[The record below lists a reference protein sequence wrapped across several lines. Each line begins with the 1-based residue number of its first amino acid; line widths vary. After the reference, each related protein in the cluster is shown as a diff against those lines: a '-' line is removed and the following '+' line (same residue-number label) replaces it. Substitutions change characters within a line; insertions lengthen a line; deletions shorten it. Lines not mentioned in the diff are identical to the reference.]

1 MNSIFRTLALAAVT
15 ATAFAA
21 APASAIEYDT
31 SSSSSSRAVV
41 NAVFRDYI
49 GNLVGARIETAV
61 VDINADGVGEI
72 VARFVH
78 TSACRESGK
87 KCRTVMI
94 RHNANNWGIVLDTYS
109 DSLDVPKTPKFVF
122 TNIDIDGT
130 KWKWN
135 GAAYGPLMDG
145 LGEKVAF
152 SPVPAEMT
160 QPLATAF
167 GEGAVK
173 AIAAGNL
180 GIGLEFSK
188 PALNAKS
195 EYLLVRMKG
204 QIACGDAAGCPVR
217 LLQKTGGTWQ
227 TILEAGSAGD
237 VAISKVVRD
246 GHRDIMFGTPKGFVT
261 MGWSGKDYAVANAL
275 EAVAAPK

>member
-1 MNSIFRTLALAAVT
+1 MNSILRTLALAAVA
-15 ATAFAA
+15 ATSLAS
-21 APASAIEYDT
+21 APASAIEFD
-31 SSSSSSRAVV
+31 SSPSTPSRAVI

-78 TSACRESGK
+78 SSACRNASS

-94 RHNANNWGIVLDTYS
+94 RHTANKWGIVLDTYS
-109 DSLDVPKTPKFVF
+109 EKVDVPKTEKFVF
-122 TNIDIDGT
+122 TNVDVDGT

-145 LGEKVAF
+145 LGDKLAF
-152 SPVPAEMT
+152 TPVPKEMV
-160 QPLATAF
+160 QPLSTAF

-180 GIGLEFSK
+180 GINLEFSK
-188 PALNAKS
+188 PGLDAGG

-217 LLQKTGGTWQ
+217 LLQKSNGTWQ

-237 VAISKVVRD
+237 VAVSKIVRD
-246 GHRDIMFGTPKGFVT
+246 GHKDIMFGTPKGFVT
-261 MGWSGKDYAVANAL
+261 MGWSGKYYAVAEAV